1 MDTNYLD
8 KFENQLH
15 DLVAVYLL
23 QKDGVDNVLP
33 ETHDMEEKWEKICM
47 SYLPDGVREFA
58 DYPTVSLGWMMFIG
72 MAGAKFW
79 DEDWEMYSKFED
91 LYASVLAKGS
101 GYDNMDEY
109 ICRDILKLN
118 PEEEEKVSKLV
129 ADTATLV
136 HKALIKENFE
146 PATPE
151 AFNAYV
157 RSLHQLYYFGVAVE
171 LKRLGY
177 HMTPIG

>member
-1 MDTNYLD
+1 
-8 KFENQLH
+8 
-15 DLVAVYLL
+15 
-23 QKDGVDNVLP
+23 
-33 ETHDMEEKWEKICM
+33 
-47 SYLPDGVREFA
+47 
-58 DYPTVSLGWMMFIG
+58 
-72 MAGAKFW
+72 
-79 DEDWEMYSKFED
+79 
-91 LYASVLAKGS
+91 
-101 GYDNMDEY
+101 MDEY